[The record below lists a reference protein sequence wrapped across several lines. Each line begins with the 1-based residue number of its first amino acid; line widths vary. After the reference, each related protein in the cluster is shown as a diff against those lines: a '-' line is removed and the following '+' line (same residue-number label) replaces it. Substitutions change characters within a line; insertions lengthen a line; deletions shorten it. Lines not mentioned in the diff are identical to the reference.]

1 MRTIIIGVLML
12 GFVGALFSFLGKDS
26 IPSAIASSDDESPA
40 FAHNPNPDSNVITVV
55 AVGDI
60 MIGSNFPNVGFLPDD
75 DGKTSFDAV
84 KPFLQGD
91 VVFGNLEGV
100 LLDKGASPKCPN
112 DETTEIVT
120 PTKMCYA
127 FRMPVRYG
135 QFIKDAGFNV
145 LSIANNHI
153 GDFGDAGRASTMQ
166 TLDKLGIHYAG
177 LQSKPV
183 ALFEQN
189 GVTYGFAAF
198 APNLATVSLHDITGA
213 KNIVKQLDSKA
224 DIVIVSF
231 HGGAEGA
238 EHTRV
243 PKTTEMFMN
252 ENRGDVHAFAHAVI
266 DAGADVVLGHG
277 PHVTRAVE
285 LYNNRLIA
293 YSLGNFN
300 TYGAFNVKGVN
311 GIAPILSITLQPDG
325 SFVSADVISTKQTKT
340 NRLQLDNT
348 NAAFNE
354 LKKLSEL
361 DFPTQNLVFK
371 DNRIYQP

>member
-1 MRTIIIGVLML
+1 MLLFAFIGTLL
-12 GFVGALFSFLGKDS
+12 AFLSKDGVT
-26 IPSAIASSDDESPA
+26 AAMANSDDESPA
-40 FAHNPNPDSNVITVV
+40 FAYNPNPDSKVITVV

-91 VVFGNLEGV
+91 IVFGNLEGV

-112 DETTEIVT
+112 DETTEIIT

-135 QFIKDAGFNV
+135 QIIKEAGFNV

-153 GDFGDAGRASTMQ
+153 GDFGDAGRTSTMQ

-177 LQSKPV
+177 LQSKPT
-183 ALFEQN
+183 AIFEQN

-198 APNLATVSLHDITGA
+198 APNLATVSLHDIQGA
-213 KNIVKQLDSKA
+213 KNIVKQLDKQA

-243 PKTTEMFMN
+243 PKTTETYLN

-300 TYGAFNVKGVN
+300 TYGAFNVRGVN
-311 GIAPILSITLQPDG
+311 GIAPLLSITLQADG
-325 SFVSADVISTKQTKT
+325 SFVSADVISIKQTKT
-340 NRLQLDNT
+340 NRLQLDST
-348 NAAFNE
+348 HAAFNE

-361 DFPTQNLVFK
+361 DFPKQNLIFQ